1 MSMTPE
7 QQSAFELGAGYS
19 ADQVSL
25 LVSGAGGAVIF
36 LFLAWVLFSAYQG
49 WADKSL
55 SMKQLGFT
63 LLRIALLLF
72 VTLVI
77 LTV

>member
-7 QQSAFELGAGYS
+7 QQAAFELGAGYS

-25 LVSGAGGAVIF
+25 LISGAGAALIF

-55 SMKQLGFT
+55 SMKQLGMT
-63 LLRIALLLF
+63 LLRIAFLLF
-72 VTLVI
+72 VTLIV

>member
-7 QQSAFELGAGYS
+7 QQAAFELGAGYS

-25 LVSGAGGAVIF
+25 LISSAGAALIF
-36 LFLAWVLFSAYQG
+36 LFLAWVLASAYQG

-55 SMKQLGFT
+55 SLKQLGFT
-63 LLRIALLLF
+63 LLRITLLLF
-72 VTLVI
+72 VILVI

>member
-1 MSMTPE
+1 MSMTAE
-7 QQSAFELGAGYS
+7 QQAAFELGSGYS

-25 LVSGAGGAVIF
+25 LISGASAAVIL

>member
-7 QQSAFELGAGYS
+7 QQAAFELGAGYS

-25 LVSGAGGAVIF
+25 LISGVGAALIF
-36 LFLAWVLFSAYQG
+36 LFLGWVLFSAYQG

-55 SMKQLGFT
+55 SMKQLGIT
-63 LLRIALLLF
+63 LFRIALLLF